1 LPKNYIELPFHKSS
15 LINGLSRQFKD
26 AFMTN
31 LHVRS
36 AGLRHQVGHGIGI
49 SATESIEG
57 NRLALPT
64 ATASYE
70 YPLSYETAYRAL
82 GLAEDAAAVKNILSI
97 AAVMEARARA
107 SNNRGLELDAIELRF
122 HAECRLDDMI
132 ADHKC

>member
-1 LPKNYIELPFHKSS
+1 
-15 LINGLSRQFKD
+15 
-26 AFMTN
+26 MTN

-82 GLAEDAAAVKNILSI
+82 GLAEDAAAVKDILSI

>member
-1 LPKNYIELPFHKSS
+1 
-15 LINGLSRQFKD
+15 
-26 AFMTN
+26 MTN

-107 SNNRGLELDAIELRF
+107 SKSRGLELDAIELRF

>member
-1 LPKNYIELPFHKSS
+1 
-15 LINGLSRQFKD
+15 
-26 AFMTN
+26 MTN

-36 AGLRHQVGHGIGI
+36 AGLRHQVGHGIGV
-49 SATESIEG
+49 SVTAS
-57 NRLALPT
+57 RT
-64 ATASYE
+64 ATAPYE
-70 YPLSYETAYRAL
+70 YPMSYETAYRAL

>member
-1 LPKNYIELPFHKSS
+1 
-15 LINGLSRQFKD
+15 
-26 AFMTN
+26 M
-31 LHVRS
+31 
-36 AGLRHQVGHGIGI
+36 
-49 SATESIEG
+49 
-57 NRLALPT
+57 
-64 ATASYE
+64 
-70 YPLSYETAYRAL
+70 SYETAYRAL